1 MKIRSIL
8 LGDPTGCT
16 ARYAFSVFDEC
27 LPLPA
32 RDERGEGRGGGSP
45 NITRRCSLLS
55 PALSSLRGGEGEE
68 NNATLNAYKARS
80 AFTLIELLVVIAIIA
95 ILAGL
100 LLPALAKA
108 KAKAAQTYCLNNLK
122 QLGYGMMMYITDN
135 NDTFPGTASRSALG
149 YHKED
154 WIYWRTNL
162 AKWPAV
168 EKSLIAVH
176 LGSVSSNL
184 FRCPLDK
191 DNSERKQLNDGD
203 NGAYNYSYSL
213 TSIWDDSRLINYGMA
228 SIFTG
233 SLNNATPY
241 LFKLSSVKLPA
252 NKIMLAEEQTT
263 HKALESIDVNGTTSI
278 INDGRFVPP
287 GDLITKRHN
296 KKGDINFGDGH
307 AATMLPRLARDDPN
321 YYDPSR

>member
-1 MKIRSIL
+1 MKIRFIL
-8 LGDPTGCT
+8 HGKRTG
-16 ARYAFSVFDEC
+16 R
-27 LPLPA
+27 
-32 RDERGEGRGGGSP
+32 
-45 NITRRCSLLS
+45 N
-55 PALSSLRGGEGEE
+55 
-68 NNATLNAYKARS
+68 ARS

-108 KAKAAQTYCLNNLK
+108 KAKAAQIYCLNNLK

-135 NDTFPGTASRSALG
+135 QDTFPGTGSRG
-149 YHKED
+149 TYGFHKED
-154 WIYWRTNL
+154 WIYWRTNMPL
-162 AKWPAV
+162 YPV

-184 FRCPLDK
+184 FRCPADK
-191 DNSERKQLNDGD
+191 DNSERKLLNDGA

-213 TSIWDDSRLINYGMA
+213 HSLDLSGATSLGMA
-228 SIFTG
+228 SIFD
-233 SLNNATPY
+233 SSAH
-241 LFKLSSVKLPA
+241 LFKLASVKQPA

-287 GDLITKRHN
+287 GDLITRRHN
-296 KKGDINFGDGH
+296 KKGNITFADGH
-307 AATMLPRLARDDPN
+307 SEPIFPKLARDDPN
-321 YYDPSR
+321 YYDPGR

>member
-8 LGDPTGCT
+8 LGNRTG
-16 ARYAFSVFDEC
+16 R
-27 LPLPA
+27 
-32 RDERGEGRGGGSP
+32 
-45 NITRRCSLLS
+45 
-55 PALSSLRGGEGEE
+55 
-68 NNATLNAYKARS
+68 NAWS

-108 KAKAAQTYCLNNLK
+108 KSKAAQAYCINNLK

-135 NDTFPGTASRSALG
+135 RDTFPGCGSRGEFG

-162 AKWPAV
+162 ATYPPI
-168 EKSLIAVH
+168 EKSPIAVH

-184 FRCPLDK
+184 FRCPADK
-191 DNSERKQLNDGD
+191 DNSERKGQNDGV

-213 TSIWDDSRLINYGMA
+213 NSLAAGRGMA
-228 SIFTG
+228 SVFDG
-233 SLNNATPY
+233 PANNPTPY
-241 LFKLSSVKLPA
+241 VFKLGSVKQPA

-263 HKALESIDVNGTTSI
+263 HKAIESIDVGGSSSI
-278 INDGRFVPP
+278 INDGRWSPP
-287 GDLITKRHN
+287 SPGSNNGDLISQRHN
-296 KKGDINFGDGH
+296 KKGDGTFADGH
-307 AATMLPRLARDDPN
+307 AEPVRPRLVSIDPN
-321 YYDPSR
+321 YTDPAR

>member
-1 MKIRSIL
+1 MKIRFIL
-8 LGDPTGCT
+8 FGNRTGCI
-16 ARYAFSVFDEC
+16 AR
-27 LPLPA
+27 P
-32 RDERGEGRGGGSP
+32 
-45 NITRRCSLLS
+45 
-55 PALSSLRGGEGEE
+55 
-68 NNATLNAYKARS
+68 

-108 KAKAAQTYCLNNLK
+108 KAKAAQAYCLNNLK

-135 NDTFPGTASRSALG
+135 QDTFPGTASRGTFG

-154 WIYWRTNL
+154 WIYWRTNVTR
-162 AKWPAV
+162 WPPV

-191 DNSERKQLNDGD
+191 DNSERKLLNDGD

-213 TSIWDDSRLINYGMA
+213 TSLIDGARNSGMA
-228 SIFTG
+228 SVFDG
-233 SLNNATPY
+233 AANNPTPY
-241 LFKLSSVKLPA
+241 LYKLGSVKLPA

-263 HKALESIDVNGTTSI
+263 HKAGESIDVGGTTSV

-287 GDLITKRHN
+287 GDLITLRHN
-296 KKGDINFGDGH
+296 KKGNINFGDGH
-307 AATMLPRLARDDPN
+307 AAPIFPKLARDDPN

>member
-8 LGDPTGCT
+8 L
-16 ARYAFSVFDEC
+16 R
-27 LPLPA
+27 
-32 RDERGEGRGGGSP
+32 
-45 NITRRCSLLS
+45 TRI
-55 PALSSLRGGEGEE
+55 G
-68 NNATLNAYKARS
+68 RS
-80 AFTLIELLVVIAIIA
+80 ACPGFTLIELLVVIAIIA

-108 KAKAAQTYCLNNLK
+108 KAKAAQTFCINNLK

-135 NDTFPGTASRSALG
+135 NDTFPGTGSRNVFG

-162 AKWPAV
+162 AKWPPV
-168 EKSLIAVH
+168 EKSPIAVH
-176 LGSVSSNL
+176 LGSASSNL

-191 DNSERKQLNDGD
+191 DNSGRISVVQGD
-203 NGAYNYSYSL
+203 AANGPYNYSYSL
-213 TSIWDDSRLINYGMA
+213 TSLWDDGRLINFGMA
-228 SIFTG
+228 SIFRG
-233 SLNNATPY
+233 ADNNPIPHIY
-241 LFKLSSVKLPA
+241 KLAGVKQPA
-252 NKIMLAEEQTT
+252 NKIMLAEEQTSR
-263 HKALESIDVNGTTSI
+263 KLSESIDGPNGTSML

-307 AATMLPRLARDDPN
+307 AATILPRLARDDPN

>member
-1 MKIRSIL
+1 MKTRSIL
-8 LGDPTGCT
+8 IWTRTGH
-16 ARYAFSVFDEC
+16 
-27 LPLPA
+27 
-32 RDERGEGRGGGSP
+32 
-45 NITRRCSLLS
+45 N
-55 PALSSLRGGEGEE
+55 
-68 NNATLNAYKARS
+68 ARS

-135 NDTFPGTASRSALG
+135 NDTFPGTASRGTFG
-149 YHKED
+149 YHIED

-162 AKWPAV
+162 TRWPPV
-168 EKSLIAVH
+168 EKSPIAVH

-191 DNSERKQLNDGD
+191 DNSERKLLNDGD

-213 TSIWDDSRLINYGMA
+213 ISIWDENSRRNFGMA
-228 SIFTG
+228 SIFTP
-233 SLNNATPY
+233 TPY
-241 LFKLSSVKLPA
+241 VFKLTSVKLPA
-252 NKIMLAEEQTT
+252 NKIMLAEEQTS
-263 HKALESIDVNGTTSI
+263 HKAIESIDVGGTTSI

-287 GDLITKRHN
+287 GDLITRRHN
-296 KKGDINFGDGH
+296 KKGTVNFGDGH
-307 AATMLPRLARDDPN
+307 AAPIFPRVARDDPN
-321 YYDPSR
+321 TYDPSK

>member
-1 MKIRSIL
+1 MKTRSIL
-8 LGDPTGCT
+8 MWARTGHNT
-16 ARYAFSVFDEC
+16 
-27 LPLPA
+27 
-32 RDERGEGRGGGSP
+32 
-45 NITRRCSLLS
+45 
-55 PALSSLRGGEGEE
+55 
-68 NNATLNAYKARS
+68 RS

-108 KAKAAQTYCLNNLK
+108 KAKAGQTYCLNNLK

-135 NDTFPGTASRSALG
+135 NDTFPGTGSRGTFG

-154 WIYWRTNL
+154 WIYWRTNV
-162 AKWPAV
+162 AKWPPV
-168 EKSLIAVH
+168 EKSPIAVH
-176 LGSVSSNL
+176 LGSVTSNL

-191 DNSERKQLNDGD
+191 DNSERKLLNDGD

-213 TSIWDDSRLINYGMA
+213 TSIIDIPRNSGMA
-228 SIFTG
+228 SVFDG
-233 SLNNATPY
+233 AANNPTPY

-263 HKALESIDVNGTTSI
+263 HKAIESIDVGGTTTI

-287 GDLITKRHN
+287 GDLITRRHN

-307 AATMLPRLARDDPN
+307 AATILPRSARDDPN

>member
-8 LGDPTGCT
+8 LGNLTG
-16 ARYAFSVFDEC
+16 R
-27 LPLPA
+27 
-32 RDERGEGRGGGSP
+32 
-45 NITRRCSLLS
+45 N
-55 PALSSLRGGEGEE
+55 
-68 NNATLNAYKARS
+68 ARS

-108 KAKAAQTYCLNNLK
+108 KAKAAQAYCLNNLK

-135 NDTFPGTASRSALG
+135 QDTFPGTASRGTFG

-162 AKWPAV
+162 AKWPPIQ
-168 EKSLIAVH
+168 KSLIAVH

-191 DNSERKQLNDGD
+191 DNSIRKTLDDGD

-213 TSIWDDSRLINYGMA
+213 TSIWDD
-228 SIFTG
+228 G
-233 SLNNATPY
+233 SLRN
-241 LFKLSSVKLPA
+241 
-252 NKIMLAEEQTT
+252 
-263 HKALESIDVNGTTSI
+263 
-278 INDGRFVPP
+278 
-287 GDLITKRHN
+287 
-296 KKGDINFGDGH
+296 
-307 AATMLPRLARDDPN
+307 
-321 YYDPSR
+321 